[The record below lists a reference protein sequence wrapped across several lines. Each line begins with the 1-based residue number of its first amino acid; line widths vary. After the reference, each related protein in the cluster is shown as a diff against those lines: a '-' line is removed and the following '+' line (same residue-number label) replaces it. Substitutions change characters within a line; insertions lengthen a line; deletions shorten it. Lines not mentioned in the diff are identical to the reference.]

1 MSQSLQHG
9 RLGDKDERSI
19 WALINAM
26 YCRLLPVGGDKG
38 GCYLQVFWGDGDAE
52 SVDAVNGSSNAKK
65 YNQGGFHC
73 ILSYSCLLGY
83 NSKLMDNKSD
93 SCGFILIKNT
103 SVEHYSFI
111 SFNIYPN
118 YK

>member
-38 GCYLQVFWGDGDAE
+38 GCYLQVFWGDGGDAE
-52 SVDAVNGSSNAKK
+52 SVDAENGSSNAKK
-65 YNQGGFHC
+65 YDQGVFLLTLASLVI
-73 ILSYSCLLGY
+73 ILSLWIIS
-83 NSKLMDNKSD
+83 
-93 SCGFILIKNT
+93 LIHMV
-103 SVEHYSFI
+103 SY
-111 SFNIYPN
+111 
-118 YK
+118 